1 MRTGA
6 RPCATGSRRGGIRVV
21 QTPYAAPNANAY
33 ADRFVRAMREEC
45 VDRIMP
51 IGEGYFRRA
60 MSEFV
65 AHYHRERNHQDL
77 DNALINAAP
86 LRRVG
91 RVHGQST
98 LGGLLNFYRR
108 AA

>member
-1 MRTGA
+1 MRSGA
-6 RPCATGSRRGGIRVV
+6 RPCTTASRRGGIRVV

-33 ADRFVRAMREEC
+33 AERFVRAMREELTGSC
-45 VDRIMP
+45 RSGKATFDERCPSLWRI
-51 IGEGYFRRA
+51 IR
-60 MSEFV
+60 
-65 AHYHRERNHQDL
+65 RERNHQDL

-98 LGGLLNFYRR
+98 LGGLLSFYRR